1 MAYTDYQFYT
11 TKYFGDAVTEEEF
24 PKYAER
30 ASERV
35 DSITFDRLAD
45 GLPEDVRANTKVQ
58 KAVCAVAEALHQ
70 IDSIRKA
77 SMDTVGVV

>member
-35 DSITFDRLAD
+35 DSISLERRGDCM
-45 GLPEDVRANTKVQ
+45 P
-58 KAVCAVAEALHQ
+58 
-70 IDSIRKA
+70 
-77 SMDTVGVV
+77 

>member
-45 GLPEDVRANTKVQ
+45 GPSGGRKSSTQRFKRLSVRSQ
-58 KAVCAVAEALHQ
+58 KYCIRLTQSEKHQ
-70 IDSIRKA
+70 WIR
-77 SMDTVGVV
+77 SEW